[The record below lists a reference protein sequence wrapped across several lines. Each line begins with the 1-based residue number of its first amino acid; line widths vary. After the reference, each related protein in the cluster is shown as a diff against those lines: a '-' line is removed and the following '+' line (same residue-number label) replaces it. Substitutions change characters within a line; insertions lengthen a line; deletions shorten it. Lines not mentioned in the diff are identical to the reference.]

1 MPQSSSDEDESYVD
15 EEDEEDEEKEKEESE
30 TSSSSTDVSTELDV
44 ENLNS
49 SPDTWKEAE
58 KLERV
63 RQNFSKKV
71 TPVRL
76 WRKLK

>member
-15 EEDEEDEEKEKEESE
+15 EEDEEDEEKEESE

-63 RQNFSKKV
+63 RQNFNKK
-71 TPVRL
+71 
-76 WRKLK
+76 